1 MKYSFI
7 VLFALLFFT
16 SGCSSPGRDYTFLK
30 NIETAKETCNNN
42 NFSYDTTE
50 PGMETSFRKYVLCF
64 WKQKEISVKSEYA
77 NRLLQAG
84 ADLEYK
90 IKTDQLT
97 DKQTKTKW
105 DYFHSQLLAS
115 EEKIKDEKS
124 YQKRLA
130 ILQVFASALS
140 QYGKDIQNAYSKG
153 NTYNTGSH
161 NSYDNRYY
169 TGGPL
174 FDWNIFANGQHRCRT
189 ISNGQFAEDIL
200 CDYMPL
206 DDDRWPG

>member
-1 MKYSFI
+1 MKSIFI
-7 VLFALLFFT
+7 ILFILLFFT

-30 NIETAKETCNNN
+30 NIEEAKTNCSNN
-42 NFSYDTTE
+42 NFPYDPET
-50 PGMETSFRKYVLCF
+50 GVKTSFNRYVLCF
-64 WKQKEISVKSEYA
+64 WKQKEISVKSVYA

-90 IKTDQLT
+90 IKTDQIT
-97 DKQTKTKW
+97 DGQAIIQW
-105 DYFHSQLLAS
+105 NNFHSHLLAA

-130 ILQVFASALS
+130 ILQIFAGALS

-153 NTYNTGSH
+153 NTYNTGSK
-161 NSYDNRYY
+161 NSYDDRYY

-174 FDWNIFANGQHRCRT
+174 FDWDIFANGQYRCRT